1 MFALDVLIFIV
12 VYSLRQSDVRKLL
25 STLTCRHSAL
35 GESTE
40 MEKTGG
46 GGGGGEWRG
55 RSIASFR
62 KVPKVDKSQFENRRL
77 DLPTADDVTLA
88 MTTVCLEH

>member
-1 MFALDVLIFIV
+1 MLEVLIFVV
-12 VYSLRQSDVRKLL
+12 VYSVRQSDARKLL
-25 STLTCRHSAL
+25 STLLCRHSAL

-46 GGGGGEWRG
+46 GGGGGGEWRG

-62 KVPKVDKSQFENRRL
+62 RVPKVDKSQFENRRL
-77 DLPTADDVTLA
+77 DLHTADDVTLA